1 MEMGW
6 KTTDWVTG
14 SSRRQDVSELSVT
27 MQCRR
32 KVERIKLKG
41 SPARVVV
48 VIEAGCRCANA
59 FVEPSLL
66 GLVAVSKLSVAGS
79 IRSRNAPR
87 G

>member
-6 KTTDWVTG
+6 KTADWVTG
-14 SSRRQDVSELSVT
+14 SSRRQDVSGLSVM

-32 KVERIKLKG
+32 NVERIKLKG

-48 VIEAGCRCANA
+48 VIEAGCGCANA

-66 GLVAVSKLSVAGS
+66 GLVAASKLTVAGS
-79 IRSRNAPR
+79 IWSRNAPR